1 MVNSSFARV
10 QAARRTNTTRRTF
23 LDGFEIDPSTGAMK
37 QKEGGVGSKKGFGSA
52 SRNDSHANM
61 IAPGGMIPGT
71 EGASG
76 GGGMATVPDTEAVSG
91 EQEWIDLAAQ
101 ISSAGLGL
109 EELPSLGPQAR
120 FALQQHVAAPRDAQ
134 MRREREA
141 ADRGTAAYGQSVA
154 VLAVVAQLA
163 GHGLP

>member
-10 QAARRTNTTRRTF
+10 QAARRTNTRRTF

-61 IAPGGMIPGT
+61 IAPGWMIPGT

-76 GGGMATVPDTEAVSG
+76 GGVATVPDTEAVSG

-101 ISSAGLGL
+101 LSSAGLGL

-120 FALQQHVAAPRDAQ
+120 FALQQHFAAPRDAQ
-134 MRREREA
+134 IRREREA
-141 ADRGTAAYGQSVA
+141 ADRGTAAWPKCGRLGSCGT
-154 VLAVVAQLA
+154 A
-163 GHGLP
+163 GHHGLP